1 MSALLNFF
9 HALGE
14 YTFLQNA
21 LIAGAMIGLIAGII
35 GAFSILQ
42 GTALIGDAMSHA
54 VLPGICHCGFDGHP
68 LLLGCRCVRLISRFS
83 D

>member
-1 MSALLNFF
+1 MSALINFF

-21 LIAGAMIGLIAGII
+21 LIGCAMIGLIAGII
-35 GAFSILQ
+35 GAHLSCKVL
-42 GTALIGDAMSHA
+42 LIGDAMSHA
-54 VLPGICHCGFDGHP
+54 VLPGIAIAFDGHP
-68 LLLGCRCVRLISRFS
+68 YYWGAGVRLIIRFS

>member
-1 MSALLNFF
+1 MSAFMNFF

-54 VLPGICHCGFDGHP
+54 VLPGIAIAALMGNS
-68 LLLGCRCVRLISRFS
+68 LLLGCWCVRPTSRIS